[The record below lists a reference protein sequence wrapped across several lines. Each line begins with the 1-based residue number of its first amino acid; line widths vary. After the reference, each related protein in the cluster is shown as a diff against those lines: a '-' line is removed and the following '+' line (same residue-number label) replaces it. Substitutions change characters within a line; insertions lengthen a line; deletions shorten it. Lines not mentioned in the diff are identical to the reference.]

1 MRDNGVIEGLV
12 QIALF
17 LAAASFCAYLV
28 WARKLLTSVVVGP
41 RYVPGANAIQ
51 RSSLFLSTEK
61 SSSPINQRVGGAGSV
76 SPKSKF
82 SAAGDWLVPVI
93 VWVLVILMTLAI
105 VGFLLGDR

>member
-12 QIALF
+12 RIAFF
-17 LAAASFCAYLV
+17 LAAVSSYAYLV
-28 WARKLLTSVVVGP
+28 WATKRLTSAIAGP
-41 RYVPGANAIQ
+41 QCVPGINAIQ
-51 RSSLFLSTEK
+51 RSTLFLSTQK
-61 SSSPINQRVGGAGSV
+61 SSSPINQRVGVAGSV

>member
-1 MRDNGVIEGLV
+1 MRYNGVIEGLV

-17 LAAASFCAYLV
+17 LAAASSYAYLV
-28 WARKLLTSVVVGP
+28 WARKRVTPAMAGP
-41 RYVPGANAIQ
+41 RYMPGFKAIQ
-51 RSSLFLSTEK
+51 RSILLLSTQK
-61 SSSPINQRVGGAGSV
+61 SSSPINEHAGVAGSV
-76 SPKSKF
+76 SPKSKL

>member
-12 QIALF
+12 RIALF
-17 LAAASFCAYLV
+17 LAVVSSYAYLV
-28 WARKLLTSVVVGP
+28 WARKFLTALAAGP
-41 RYVPGANAIQ
+41 RYALGVNAIQ
-51 RSSLFLSTEK
+51 RSALVLSTQK
-61 SSSPINQRVGGAGSV
+61 SSFPMNQRVGVAGGV

-82 SAAGDWLVPVI
+82 SAVGDWLVPVI

>member
-1 MRDNGVIEGLV
+1 MRDNAVIEGLV
-12 QIALF
+12 RIALF
-17 LAAASFCAYLV
+17 LAAVSSYAYLV
-28 WARKLLTSVVVGP
+28 WARKLITSAIAGSP
-41 RYVPGANAIQ
+41 SALSQAGIQ
-51 RSSLFLSTEK
+51 RSTLSLSTQK
-61 SSSPINQRVGGAGSV
+61 SSSPMNQRVGIAGSA